1 MKIEHPLLPL
11 PRLPDQ
17 LTYSPFPIVLPHRFP
32 SPFHLTPPPPCPRV
46 GRKLGLNYDFK
57 CDTTPIAPDG
67 GFHLSQGPFR
77 SAPVWPNYLID
88 LEKNRMTPGCTKFVP
103 RRRFV
108 DFVSRSTGALQARA
122 DCPANQRAHTK
133 YFANTSRAAAPADAP
148 FHMKVAY
155 EGAGTAYSHFN
166 TLGRKEW
173 EKWHVDGL
181 RPTPASPLAG
191 PA

>member
-88 LEKNRMTPGCTKFVP
+88 LVR
-103 RRRFV
+103 
-108 DFVSRSTGALQARA
+108 ARA
-122 DCPANQRAHTK
+122 HLPPFPCDMGEGPYPPQTN
-133 YFANTSRAAAPADAP
+133 FVRAAGP
-148 FHMKVAY
+148 
-155 EGAGTAYSHFN
+155 TAHW
-166 TLGRKEW
+166 R
-173 EKWHVDGL
+173 
-181 RPTPASPLAG
+181 
-191 PA
+191 